1 MLSAMPGDRPPP
13 PRGSWSHTSEL
24 RCFPMGR
31 SFVAAAESAV
41 ARAGDA
47 VMDLA
52 YFAARDQAPA
62 VVGRADRRL
71 APEPGSP
78 CSADAAFRR
87 RPRSSR
93 TETLREASSM

>member
-78 CSADAAFRR
+78 CLRLRPAGAAFRR

-93 TETLREASSM
+93 TEVK

>member
-1 MLSAMPGDRPPP
+1 MPGDR
-13 PRGSWSHTSEL
+13 RRL
-24 RCFPMGR
+24 RRAFVVAHFGIAVFLMGA
-31 SFVAAAESAV
+31 VAWRRPSLAV

-78 CSADAAFRR
+78 CSAGAAFRR

-93 TETLREASSM
+93 TETSREASFM

>member
-1 MLSAMPGDRPPP
+1 M
-13 PRGSWSHTSEL
+13 E
-24 RCFPMGR
+24 R

-78 CSADAAFRR
+78 CSAGAAFRR

-93 TETLREASSM
+93 TETSREVSFM

>member
-1 MLSAMPGDRPPP
+1 MLSAMPGIVRL
-13 PRGSWSHTSEL
+13 RVGRSWSHISEL
-24 RCFPMGR
+24 RCFRWGR

-52 YFAARDQAPA
+52 YFAARDQAPV

-78 CSADAAFRR
+78 CSAGAAFRR
-87 RPRSSR
+87 RP
-93 TETLREASSM
+93 EVK

>member
-1 MLSAMPGDRPPP
+1 MPSTMPGIVASASGV
-13 PRGSWSHTSEL
+13 RGRTL
-24 RCFPMGR
+24 RNCGVSDGGGR
-31 SFVAAAESAV
+31 VAAAESAV

-52 YFAARDQAPA
+52 YFAARDQAPV

-78 CSADAAFRR
+78 CSAGAAFRR

-93 TETLREASSM
+93 TETLREVSFM

>member
-1 MLSAMPGDRPPP
+1 
-13 PRGSWSHTSEL
+13 
-24 RCFPMGR
+24 MGR

-78 CSADAAFRR
+78 CLRLRPAGAAFRR

-93 TETLREASSM
+93 TEVK

>member
-1 MLSAMPGDRPPP
+1 MVAHFGIAVFSDG
-13 PRGSWSHTSEL
+13 G
-24 RCFPMGR
+24 GR
-31 SFVAAAESAV
+31 VAAAESAV

-47 VMDLA
+47 VMDLT

-78 CSADAAFRR
+78 CLRLRPAGAAFRR
-87 RPRSSR
+87 RPRSGR
-93 TETLREASSM
+93 TETSREASFM